1 MAELDLSLSDALT
14 DSVPQLG
21 QESQVNQ
28 DFVAKLEAET
38 FVDQVKETVGKTD
51 FIPLLDNDDNTAD
64 VSAGLENGEQEARVQ
79 KPSVSQP
86 GDREKTMEV
95 GASPLQAGK
104 PRSIAKPTDVPKDSS
119 PMPQPFCSSLSPGLL
134 DDSWTDQT
142 GILSTAPPFTPSVS
156 VVYDK
161 QTDNHAAS
169 SEEPPDSWPS
179 CESAVYGGGE
189 EKDGDASDRKQK
201 KKKKRR
207 QKDEGSYEHLE
218 GSGQQDTQMM
228 GENSPLS
235 KEYYH
240 RIGPRRERSDDGWE
254 EQLGKGGARGK
265 KGKSR
270 KKLPEEWAVTAEPFV
285 PSSMPTSQLCGE
297 TVMDVES
304 ASQSNLKETLVDT
317 GTTQS
322 LWNKD
327 DLEEGMG
334 PVSQFQEA
342 VSPVAATINPLVFN
356 SELKATAAPFA
367 MPSSATKATL
377 PGFPPIDDTFEL
389 LMDTEN
395 ASLGHSSQAF
405 SPPFSPEDK
414 AGDIMDSG
422 VFDNSTSFQNFS
434 VQGMPDIDTSAFSS
448 DSQASL
454 GPSPQG
460 ELLASAPPLS
470 PSDTSWLLNSSHR
483 NSESFDL
490 SQIDALTHP
499 SPLGLSFNT
508 PSPAPLRS
516 PKTTA
521 QETQSKEQKGV
532 ESSQKKSR
540 SSVSSTKSPTTP
552 DAKSCSPQA
561 SHNLTPSSPPSGFP
575 LGLHGS
581 GLNPAAKPFFP
592 SFVDPVDT
600 PAVTPPV
607 VPTMEVKPENMEME
621 EKSEEKNG
629 DVKKVE
635 SSDQVDAAEQKKGKE
650 EFTNTETPAKME
662 KEVEEE
668 RVEQVKDE
676 KQLDKLTEAEK
687 EAEQVDEKKET
698 ASVKEKETEKVVVV
712 QEKQEKQEKILK
724 TEEAAVKMDVIEKT
738 PQKPEE
744 VNKDKKT
751 EEKAL
756 ENKSEEVKVENHTSQ
771 KEQKTEE
778 KERGG
783 ENIELPGKIDN
794 VSVNTEKIEDTLMK
808 MTTEMEDTKMK
819 MTTET
824 EDTKMKMTTEM
835 EDTNRKMTTEM
846 EDTKMKMTTET
857 EDTKTKMTTEMED
870 TNRKMTTEM
879 EDTKTKMTTEME
891 DTKKEKTDTE
901 AAKASQKEATASEPS
916 EKSEVKVPQTEEKK
930 DKQKKI
936 QAEKKL
942 AEKKDEKKEKFV
954 KSEGEKNKKTAKS
967 AAGGSSKDNASA
979 DKKTKPAAAVTKPG
993 TAGKMRPSSAVAGV
1007 SLTASKRPTPS
1018 LTTSTS
1024 DKKTAAPKT
1033 TSSIVAGPKR
1043 PTAATISRPSSSTT
1057 SRDLKPKP
1065 SHAPTEKRPPL
1076 AKPSTAT
1083 SSKNAPSAATKNGIT
1098 AASKT
1103 TTTVLTA
1110 MSTCTT
1116 TTATNAKKPLGSK
1129 TAECKPG
1136 EEKKPGSLKT
1146 SAADSAKPK
1155 TTTPSTASTSAA
1167 AARTRPTTA
1176 KRSASSSIMGA
1187 VQDKKPP
1194 VPRPPRAP
1202 ASTATASKPAARPG
1216 SATAPDIRNARS
1228 KIGST
1233 DNMKHQPGGGKVS
1246 SASQSRTTTS
1256 KETNLSKVQIVSKKL
1271 DFSHIT
1277 SRLGS
1282 KDNMKHVPGGGN
1294 VQILNKKVD
1303 VSKVTSK
1310 CGSKE
1315 NIMHKPGGGAVK
1327 TESRKVNI
1335 REKAQS
1341 KVGSMDNV
1349 SHSPAGHDIK
1359 AEGSQE
1365 ITEGSPATHENGL
1378 KEGVPDDGVGLQEVK
1393 VLDSLIPET
1402 N

>member
-1 MAELDLSLSDALT
+1 MSSLSDQQAAPFSEYNELCKVPPTMPAQNWDWQPPSSIGLDTSEGLVVASRPLASGGLT
-14 DSVPQLG
+14 D
-21 QESQVNQ
+21 E
-28 DFVAKLEAET
+28 DKLCLFE
-38 FVDQVKETVGKTD
+38 
-51 FIPLLDNDDNTAD
+51 
-64 VSAGLENGEQEARVQ
+64 
-79 KPSVSQP
+79 QP
-86 GDREKTMEV
+86 GQDGV
-95 GASPLQAGK
+95 
-104 PRSIAKPTDVPKDSS
+104 DVKLKVP
-119 PMPQPFCSSLSPGLL
+119 
-134 DDSWTDQT
+134 
-142 GILSTAPPFTPSVS
+142 
-156 VVYDK
+156 
-161 QTDNHAAS
+161 
-169 SEEPPDSWPS
+169 
-179 CESAVYGGGE
+179 
-189 EKDGDASDRKQK
+189 
-201 KKKKRR
+201 
-207 QKDEGSYEHLE
+207 
-218 GSGQQDTQMM
+218 
-228 GENSPLS
+228 
-235 KEYYH
+235 
-240 RIGPRRERSDDGWE
+240 
-254 EQLGKGGARGK
+254 GKGGCI
-265 KGKSR
+265 SCS
-270 KKLPEEWAVTAEPFV
+270 
-285 PSSMPTSQLCGE
+285 SSMG
-297 TVMDVES
+297 
-304 ASQSNLKETLVDT
+304 
-317 GTTQS
+317 
-322 LWNKD
+322 
-327 DLEEGMG
+327 
-334 PVSQFQEA
+334 
-342 VSPVAATINPLVFN
+342 
-356 SELKATAAPFA
+356 
-367 MPSSATKATL
+367 
-377 PGFPPIDDTFEL
+377 
-389 LMDTEN
+389 N
-395 ASLGHSSQAF
+395 ASLGSAGESPDSPQYSSPSPSPASPGSALSLSSKETLPPVSGSPVRHVEFSLSANAVHVPSMGVSPDRDSLSEQWNRSGFADYSRKVAMPQVAPNCCVTGTVNSQHLKMEDSLTSDVLYQGEEDLPQGSLGDNSEEDKVNEEELQPRFMGQAQQQRKAMRRAMSECSHLLVPYSQELPDKLPTEDGTELDQETTGGPRRSPHSMKRSLTVAEDQPPTPPPVLLAAGATHADLRQTPPEPMLHLSTF
-405 SPPFSPEDK
+405 SPPPIPSLPAPMEDLAAEIELDNVVLPVPLTPNVDSNSALTETK
-414 AGDIMDSG
+414 SAGEG
-422 VFDNSTSFQNFS
+422 NPKRHENE
-434 VQGMPDIDTSAFSS
+434 DTKCYMNEVEKQTITVAR
-448 DSQASL
+448 
-454 GPSPQG
+454 
-460 ELLASAPPLS
+460 E
-470 PSDTSWLLNSSHR
+470 
-483 NSESFDL
+483 DL
-490 SQIDALTHP
+490 ST
-499 SPLGLSFNT
+499 
-508 PSPAPLRS
+508 
-516 PKTTA
+516 
-521 QETQSKEQKGV
+521 ETQDNHDGEFTT
-532 ESSQKKSR
+532 EDDSSR
-540 SSVSSTKSPTTP
+540 GLTSS
-552 DAKSCSPQA
+552 
-561 SHNLTPSSPPSGFP
+561 
-575 LGLHGS
+575 
-581 GLNPAAKPFFP
+581 LNPF
-592 SFVDPVDT
+592 T
-600 PAVTPPV
+600 
-607 VPTMEVKPENMEME
+607 TMDVKPENMEME
-621 EKSEEKNG
+621 EKSEGQNG

-676 KQLDKLTEAEK
+676 KQSDKLTEAEK
-687 EAEQVDEKKET
+687 EAEQVDQKKET

-724 TEEAAVKMDVIEKT
+724 TEEAAVKMDVMEKT

-744 VNKDKKT
+744 VNKDMKT

-756 ENKSEEVKVENHTSQ
+756 DNKSEEVKVENHTSQ
-771 KEQKTEE
+771 KEQKTE

-783 ENIELPGKIDN
+783 ENIELPGMIDI
-794 VSVNTEKIEDTLMK
+794 VSVNTEKKEDTLMK
-808 MTTEMEDTKMK
+808 MTTEMEDTKTIMTTEMEDTKMK

-824 EDTKMKMTTEM
+824 EDTKMKITTEM
-835 EDTNRKMTTEM
+835 
-846 EDTKMKMTTET
+846 
-857 EDTKTKMTTEMED
+857 EDTKTKMTTEMEG
-870 TNRKMTTEM
+870 TNMKMTTEM

-954 KSEGEKNKKTAKS
+954 KSEGEKNKKPAKP

-979 DKKTKPAAAVTKPG
+979 DKKTKP
-993 TAGKMRPSSAVAGV
+993 
-1007 SLTASKRPTPS
+1007 
-1018 LTTSTS
+1018 
-1024 DKKTAAPKT
+1024 
-1033 TSSIVAGPKR
+1033 
-1043 PTAATISRPSSSTT
+1043 
-1057 SRDLKPKP
+1057 
-1065 SHAPTEKRPPL
+1065 SHAPTEKGPPL

-1103 TTTVLTA
+1103 TTTVRTA
-1110 MSTCTT
+1110 MSTRTT

-1176 KRSASSSIMGA
+1176 KPSASYSTMGA

-1202 ASTATASKPAARPG
+1202 ASTATATASKPAARPG
-1216 SATAPDIRNARS
+1216 SATAPDIRNPRS

-1233 DNMKHQPGGGKVS
+1233 ENMKHQPGGGKVS

-1315 NIMHKPGGGAVK
+1315 NIKHKPGGGAVK

-1335 REKAQS
+1335 RDKAQS

-1359 AEGSQE
+1359 AEGSLE
-1365 ITEGSPATHENGL
+1365 ITEGSAAAQAGLPASAPEPGQAGSPATHENGL

-1402 N
+1402 SI

>member
-64 VSAGLENGEQEARVQ
+64 VSAGLENGEQEAGVQ

-95 GASPLQAGK
+95 GASPLQAVK
-104 PRSIAKPTDVPKDSS
+104 PRSIATPTDVPKDSS
-119 PMPQPFCSSLSPGLL
+119 PMPEPFCSCLSPGLL

-142 GILSTAPPFTPSVS
+142 GILSTAPPLTPSVS

-179 CESAVYGGGE
+179 YESAVYGGGE

-207 QKDEGSYEHLE
+207 QKDEGPYEHLE

-240 RIGPRRERSDDGWE
+240 RIGPRRERSDNGWE
-254 EQLGKGGARGK
+254 EQLGKGGARGR

-322 LWNKD
+322 LWNKG

-356 SELKATAAPFA
+356 SELKATAAPFT
-367 MPSSATKATL
+367 MPSSATKVTF

-395 ASLGHSSQAF
+395 ASLGHSSQVF

-540 SSVSSTKSPTTP
+540 SSVSSIKSPTTP
-552 DAKSCSPQA
+552 DTKSCSPQA

-676 KQLDKLTEAEK
+676 KQSDKLTEAEK

-724 TEEAAVKMDVIEKT
+724 TEEAAVKMDVMEKT

-771 KEQKTEE
+771 KEQKIEE

-794 VSVNTEKIEDTLMK
+794 FSVNTEKIEDTLMK

-819 MTTET
+819 MMTDT

-835 EDTNRKMTTEM
+835 EDTKTKITTEMEGTSMKMTTEM
-846 EDTKMKMTTET
+846 
-857 EDTKTKMTTEMED
+857 EDTKTKMTTEMEG
-870 TNRKMTTEM
+870 TNMKMTTEM

-942 AEKKDEKKEKFV
+942 AEKREAKKEKFV
-954 KSEGEKNKKTAKS
+954 KSEGEKNKKPAKP

-1043 PTAATISRPSSSTT
+1043 PTATTISRPSSSTT

-1103 TTTVLTA
+1103 TTTVRTA
-1110 MSTCTT
+1110 ISTRTT

-1176 KRSASSSIMGA
+1176 KPSTMGA

-1202 ASTATASKPAARPG
+1202 ASTATATASKPAARPG
-1216 SATAPDIRNARS
+1216 SATAPDIRSARS

-1256 KETNLSKVQIVSKKL
+1256 KETNLSKVQI
-1271 DFSHIT
+1271 
-1277 SRLGS
+1277 
-1282 KDNMKHVPGGGN
+1282 
-1294 VQILNKKVD
+1294 LNKKVD

-1315 NIMHKPGGGAVK
+1315 NIKHKPGGGAVK
-1327 TESRKVNI
+1327 TESRKVDI

-1359 AEGSQE
+1359 AEESQE

-1402 N
+1402 SEFVCSCWAGHRDGAETVMKFAVCLKLLVIV

>member
-1 MAELDLSLSDALT
+1 
-14 DSVPQLG
+14 
-21 QESQVNQ
+21 
-28 DFVAKLEAET
+28 
-38 FVDQVKETVGKTD
+38 
-51 FIPLLDNDDNTAD
+51 
-64 VSAGLENGEQEARVQ
+64 
-79 KPSVSQP
+79 
-86 GDREKTMEV
+86 MEV

-1256 KETNLSKVQIVSKKL
+1256 KETNLSKVQI
-1271 DFSHIT
+1271 
-1277 SRLGS
+1277 
-1282 KDNMKHVPGGGN
+1282 
-1294 VQILNKKVD
+1294 LNKKVD

-1365 ITEGSPATHENGL
+1365 ITEGSAATHENGL

>member
-1 MAELDLSLSDALT
+1 MSSLSDQQAAPFSEYNELCKVPPTMPAQNWDWQPPSSIGLDTSEGLVVASRPLASGGLT
-14 DSVPQLG
+14 D
-21 QESQVNQ
+21 E
-28 DFVAKLEAET
+28 DKLCLFE
-38 FVDQVKETVGKTD
+38 
-51 FIPLLDNDDNTAD
+51 
-64 VSAGLENGEQEARVQ
+64 
-79 KPSVSQP
+79 QP
-86 GDREKTMEV
+86 GQDGV
-95 GASPLQAGK
+95 
-104 PRSIAKPTDVPKDSS
+104 DVKLKVP
-119 PMPQPFCSSLSPGLL
+119 
-134 DDSWTDQT
+134 
-142 GILSTAPPFTPSVS
+142 
-156 VVYDK
+156 
-161 QTDNHAAS
+161 
-169 SEEPPDSWPS
+169 
-179 CESAVYGGGE
+179 
-189 EKDGDASDRKQK
+189 
-201 KKKKRR
+201 
-207 QKDEGSYEHLE
+207 
-218 GSGQQDTQMM
+218 
-228 GENSPLS
+228 
-235 KEYYH
+235 
-240 RIGPRRERSDDGWE
+240 
-254 EQLGKGGARGK
+254 GKGGCI
-265 KGKSR
+265 SCS
-270 KKLPEEWAVTAEPFV
+270 
-285 PSSMPTSQLCGE
+285 SSMG
-297 TVMDVES
+297 
-304 ASQSNLKETLVDT
+304 
-317 GTTQS
+317 
-322 LWNKD
+322 
-327 DLEEGMG
+327 
-334 PVSQFQEA
+334 
-342 VSPVAATINPLVFN
+342 
-356 SELKATAAPFA
+356 
-367 MPSSATKATL
+367 
-377 PGFPPIDDTFEL
+377 
-389 LMDTEN
+389 N
-395 ASLGHSSQAF
+395 ASLGSAGESPDSPQYSSPSPSPASPGSALSLSSKETLPPVSGSPVRHVEFSLSANAVHVPSMGVSPDRDSLSEQWNRSGFADYSRKVAMPQVAPNCCVTGTVNSQHLKMEDSLTSDVLYQGEEDLPQGSLGDNSEEDKVNEEELQPRFMGQAQQQRKAMRRAMSECSHLLVPYSQELPDKLPTEDGTELDQETTGGPRRSPHSMKRSLTVAEDQPPTPPPVLLAAGATHADLRQTPPEPMLHLSTF
-405 SPPFSPEDK
+405 SPPPIPSLPAPMEDLAAEIELDNVVLPVPLTPNVDSNSALTETK
-414 AGDIMDSG
+414 SAGEG
-422 VFDNSTSFQNFS
+422 NPKRHENE
-434 VQGMPDIDTSAFSS
+434 DTKCYMNEVEKQTITVAR
-448 DSQASL
+448 
-454 GPSPQG
+454 
-460 ELLASAPPLS
+460 E
-470 PSDTSWLLNSSHR
+470 
-483 NSESFDL
+483 DL
-490 SQIDALTHP
+490 ST
-499 SPLGLSFNT
+499 
-508 PSPAPLRS
+508 
-516 PKTTA
+516 
-521 QETQSKEQKGV
+521 ETQDNHDGEFTT
-532 ESSQKKSR
+532 EDDSSR
-540 SSVSSTKSPTTP
+540 GLTSS
-552 DAKSCSPQA
+552 
-561 SHNLTPSSPPSGFP
+561 
-575 LGLHGS
+575 
-581 GLNPAAKPFFP
+581 LNPF
-592 SFVDPVDT
+592 T
-600 PAVTPPV
+600 
-607 VPTMEVKPENMEME
+607 TMDVKPENMEME
-621 EKSEEKNG
+621 EKSEGQNG

-676 KQLDKLTEAEK
+676 KQSDKLTEAEK
-687 EAEQVDEKKET
+687 EAEQVDQKKET

-724 TEEAAVKMDVIEKT
+724 TEEAAVKMDVMEKT

-744 VNKDKKT
+744 VNKDMKT

-756 ENKSEEVKVENHTSQ
+756 DNKSEEVKVENHTSQ
-771 KEQKTEE
+771 KEQKTE

-783 ENIELPGKIDN
+783 ENIELPGMIDI
-794 VSVNTEKIEDTLMK
+794 VSVNTEKKEDTLMK
-808 MTTEMEDTKMK
+808 MTTEMEDTKTIMTTEMEDTKMK

-824 EDTKMKMTTEM
+824 EDTKMKITTEM
-835 EDTNRKMTTEM
+835 
-846 EDTKMKMTTET
+846 
-857 EDTKTKMTTEMED
+857 EDTKTKMTTEMEG
-870 TNRKMTTEM
+870 TNMKMTTEM

-954 KSEGEKNKKTAKS
+954 KSEGEKNKKPAKP

-1065 SHAPTEKRPPL
+1065 SHAPTEKGPPL

-1103 TTTVLTA
+1103 TTTVRTA
-1110 MSTCTT
+1110 MSTRTT

-1176 KRSASSSIMGA
+1176 KPSASYSTMGA

-1202 ASTATASKPAARPG
+1202 ASTATATASKPAARPG
-1216 SATAPDIRNARS
+1216 SATAPDIRNPRS

-1233 DNMKHQPGGGKVS
+1233 ENMKHQPGGG
-1246 SASQSRTTTS
+1246 
-1256 KETNLSKVQIVSKKL
+1256 KVQIVSKKL

-1315 NIMHKPGGGAVK
+1315 NIKHKPGGGAVK

-1335 REKAQS
+1335 RDKAQS

-1359 AEGSQE
+1359 AEGSLE
-1365 ITEGSPATHENGL
+1365 ITEGSAAAQAGLPASAPEPGQAGSPATHENGL

-1402 N
+1402 SI

>member
-64 VSAGLENGEQEARVQ
+64 VSAGLENGEQ

-95 GASPLQAGK
+95 GPSPLQAGK

-119 PMPQPFCSSLSPGLL
+119 PMPEPFCSSLSPGLL

-179 CESAVYGGGE
+179 HESAVYGGGE
-189 EKDGDASDRKQK
+189 EKDGAASDRKQK

-322 LWNKD
+322 LWNKN

-356 SELKATAAPFA
+356 SELKATASPFT

-490 SQIDALTHP
+490 SQIEALTHP

-621 EKSEEKNG
+621 EKSEGQNG

-676 KQLDKLTEAEK
+676 KQSDKLTEAEK
-687 EAEQVDEKKET
+687 EAEQVDQKKET

-724 TEEAAVKMDVIEKT
+724 TEEAAVKMDVMEKT

-744 VNKDKKT
+744 VNKDMKT

-756 ENKSEEVKVENHTSQ
+756 DNKSEEVKVENHTSQ
-771 KEQKTEE
+771 KEQKTE

-783 ENIELPGKIDN
+783 ENIELPGMIDI
-794 VSVNTEKIEDTLMK
+794 VSVNTEKKEDTLMK
-808 MTTEMEDTKMK
+808 MTTEMEDTKTIMTTEMEDTKMK

-824 EDTKMKMTTEM
+824 EDTKMKITTEM
-835 EDTNRKMTTEM
+835 
-846 EDTKMKMTTET
+846 
-857 EDTKTKMTTEMED
+857 EDTKTKMTTEMEG
-870 TNRKMTTEM
+870 TNMKMTTEM

-954 KSEGEKNKKTAKS
+954 KSEGEKNKKPAKP

-979 DKKTKPAAAVTKPG
+979 DKKTKP
-993 TAGKMRPSSAVAGV
+993 
-1007 SLTASKRPTPS
+1007 
-1018 LTTSTS
+1018 
-1024 DKKTAAPKT
+1024 
-1033 TSSIVAGPKR
+1033 
-1043 PTAATISRPSSSTT
+1043 
-1057 SRDLKPKP
+1057 
-1065 SHAPTEKRPPL
+1065 SHAPTEKGPPL

-1103 TTTVLTA
+1103 TTTVRTA
-1110 MSTCTT
+1110 MSTRTT

-1176 KRSASSSIMGA
+1176 KPSASYSTMGA

-1202 ASTATASKPAARPG
+1202 ASTATATASKPAARPG
-1216 SATAPDIRNARS
+1216 SATAPDIRNPRS

-1233 DNMKHQPGGGKVS
+1233 ENMKHQPGGG
-1246 SASQSRTTTS
+1246 
-1256 KETNLSKVQIVSKKL
+1256 KVQIVSKKL

-1315 NIMHKPGGGAVK
+1315 NIKHKPGGGAVK

-1335 REKAQS
+1335 RDKAQS

-1359 AEGSQE
+1359 AEGSLE
-1365 ITEGSPATHENGL
+1365 ITEGSAAAQAGLPASAPEPGQAGSPATHENGL

>member
-64 VSAGLENGEQEARVQ
+64 VSAGLENGEQEAGVQ

-95 GASPLQAGK
+95 GASPLQAVK
-104 PRSIAKPTDVPKDSS
+104 PRSIATPTDVPKDSS
-119 PMPQPFCSSLSPGLL
+119 PMPEPFCSCLSPGLL

-142 GILSTAPPFTPSVS
+142 GILSTAPPLTPSVS

-179 CESAVYGGGE
+179 YESAVYGGGE

-207 QKDEGSYEHLE
+207 QKDEGPYEHLE

-240 RIGPRRERSDDGWE
+240 RIGPRRERSDNGWE
-254 EQLGKGGARGK
+254 EQLGKGGARGR

-322 LWNKD
+322 LWNKG

-356 SELKATAAPFA
+356 SELKATAAPFT
-367 MPSSATKATL
+367 MPSSATKVTF

-395 ASLGHSSQAF
+395 ASLGHSSQVF

-540 SSVSSTKSPTTP
+540 SSVSSIKSPTTP
-552 DAKSCSPQA
+552 DTKSCSPQA

-676 KQLDKLTEAEK
+676 KQSDKLTEAEK

-724 TEEAAVKMDVIEKT
+724 TEEAAVKMDVMEKT

-771 KEQKTEE
+771 KEQKIEE

-794 VSVNTEKIEDTLMK
+794 FSVNTEKIEDTLMK

-819 MTTET
+819 MMTDT

-835 EDTNRKMTTEM
+835 EDTKTKITTEMEGTSMKMTTEM
-846 EDTKMKMTTET
+846 
-857 EDTKTKMTTEMED
+857 EDTKTKMTTEMEG
-870 TNRKMTTEM
+870 TNMKMTTEM

-942 AEKKDEKKEKFV
+942 AEKREAKKEKFV
-954 KSEGEKNKKTAKS
+954 KSEGEKNKKPAKP

-979 DKKTKPAAAVTKPG
+979 DKKT
-993 TAGKMRPSSAVAGV
+993 
-1007 SLTASKRPTPS
+1007 
-1018 LTTSTS
+1018 
-1024 DKKTAAPKT
+1024 
-1033 TSSIVAGPKR
+1033 
-1043 PTAATISRPSSSTT
+1043 
-1057 SRDLKPKP
+1057 KP

-1103 TTTVLTA
+1103 TTTVRTA
-1110 MSTCTT
+1110 ISTRTT

-1176 KRSASSSIMGA
+1176 KPSTMGA

-1202 ASTATASKPAARPG
+1202 ASTATATASKPAARPG
-1216 SATAPDIRNARS
+1216 SATAPDIRSARS

-1315 NIMHKPGGGAVK
+1315 NIKHKPGGGAVK
-1327 TESRKVNI
+1327 TESRKVDI

-1359 AEGSQE
+1359 AEESQE

>member
-1 MAELDLSLSDALT
+1 
-14 DSVPQLG
+14 
-21 QESQVNQ
+21 
-28 DFVAKLEAET
+28 
-38 FVDQVKETVGKTD
+38 
-51 FIPLLDNDDNTAD
+51 
-64 VSAGLENGEQEARVQ
+64 
-79 KPSVSQP
+79 
-86 GDREKTMEV
+86 MEI

-104 PRSIAKPTDVPKDSS
+104 PRGIAKPTDVPKDSS
-119 PMPQPFCSSLSPGLL
+119 PMPEPFCSSLSPGLL

-142 GILSTAPPFTPSVS
+142 GILSTAPPVTPSVS

-179 CESAVYGGGE
+179 YESAVYGGGE

-285 PSSMPTSQLCGE
+285 PSSMPTPQLFGE
-297 TVMDVES
+297 TVMDVDS

-327 DLEEGMG
+327 NLEEGMG

-356 SELKATAAPFA
+356 SELKATAAPFT

-395 ASLGHSSQAF
+395 TSLGHSSQAF

-460 ELLASAPPLS
+460 DLLASAPPLS

-490 SQIDALTHP
+490 SQIDALTRP

-607 VPTMEVKPENMEME
+607 VPTMEVKPKNMEME
-621 EKSEEKNG
+621 EKSDEKNG

-650 EFTNTETPAKME
+650 EFTNTESPAKME

-676 KQLDKLTEAEK
+676 KQSDKTTEAEK

-698 ASVKEKETEKVVVV
+698 ASVKEKESEKVVVV

-724 TEEAAVKMDVIEKT
+724 TEEAAVKMDVMEKT
-738 PQKPEE
+738 SQKPEE
-744 VNKDKKT
+744 VNKDEKT

-778 KERGG
+778 KECGG
-783 ENIELPGKIDN
+783 ENLELPGKIDN

-824 EDTKMKMTTEM
+824 EDTNM
-835 EDTNRKMTTEM
+835 
-846 EDTKMKMTTET
+846 
-857 EDTKTKMTTEMED
+857 
-870 TNRKMTTEM
+870 KMTTEM

-901 AAKASQKEATASEPS
+901 AAKVSQRKATASEPS
-916 EKSEVKVPQTEEKK
+916 EKSEVKVLQTEEKK

-954 KSEGEKNKKTAKS
+954 KSEGEKNKKPAKP
-967 AAGGSSKDNASA
+967 AAGESSKDNTSV

-1024 DKKTAAPKT
+1024 DRKTAAPKT

-1103 TTTVLTA
+1103 TTTVRTA
-1110 MSTCTT
+1110 MSTRTT
-1116 TTATNAKKPLGSK
+1116 TTPTNAKKPLGSK

-1176 KRSASSSIMGA
+1176 KPSTMGA

-1202 ASTATASKPAARPG
+1202 ASTATATASKPAARPG
-1216 SATAPDIRNARS
+1216 SATAPDIRNVRS

-1233 DNMKHQPGGGKVS
+1233 DNMKHQPGGGK
-1246 SASQSRTTTS
+1246 
-1256 KETNLSKVQIVSKKL
+1256 
-1271 DFSHIT
+1271 
-1277 SRLGS
+1277 
-1282 KDNMKHVPGGGN
+1282 

-1315 NIMHKPGGGAVK
+1315 NIKHKPGGGAVK
-1327 TESRKVNI
+1327 TELRKVNI

-1365 ITEGSPATHENGL
+1365 ITEGSAATHENGL

-1402 N
+1402 SEFVCSCWVGH

>member
-979 DKKTKPAAAVTKPG
+979 DKKTKP
-993 TAGKMRPSSAVAGV
+993 
-1007 SLTASKRPTPS
+1007 
-1018 LTTSTS
+1018 
-1024 DKKTAAPKT
+1024 
-1033 TSSIVAGPKR
+1033 
-1043 PTAATISRPSSSTT
+1043 
-1057 SRDLKPKP
+1057 